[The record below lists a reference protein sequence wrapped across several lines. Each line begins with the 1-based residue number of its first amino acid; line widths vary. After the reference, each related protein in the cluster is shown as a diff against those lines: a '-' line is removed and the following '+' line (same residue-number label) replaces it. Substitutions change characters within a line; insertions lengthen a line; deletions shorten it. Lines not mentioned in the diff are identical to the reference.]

1 MPQSE
6 KMNAEKMTEKKGIT
20 PPTEPRVV
28 RLGFTKHGGII
39 FTSHLDLQRTM
50 MRILARADLPLWFT
64 QGFNPHAKLVFGLP
78 LPLGCASECEL
89 MDIRLENDSAMSC
102 DEVLFRMRGATVPG
116 LEFISCYPAAVKF
129 ADIASADYTITL
141 RLPGVGAVTDRE
153 VGDMLAEPSIV
164 TKKKTKSGI
173 VEADIA
179 PLIHS
184 SHVTRE
190 AGALKI
196 DVRLAAGAVDNLSP
210 ELLVK
215 VILERFG
222 VRAKSSSMG
231 ADYLIVRSAVYN
243 TRGELFK

>member
-1 MPQSE
+1 MPE
-6 KMNAEKMTEKKGIT
+6 PAKMNTEKVTEKKGFT

-28 RLGFTKHGGII
+28 RLGFKKHGGII

-89 MDIRLENDSAMSC
+89 MDIRLENDSVMSC
-102 DEVLFRMRGATVPG
+102 AEVLRRMQGATVPG
-116 LEFISCYPAAVKF
+116 LEFTACYPAAVKF

-141 RLPGVGAVTDRE
+141 RLPGVGAVTERE
-153 VGDMLAEPSIV
+153 IADMLAEPSIV
-164 TKKKTKSGI
+164 TQKKTKSGI

-179 PLIHS
+179 PLIRACN
-184 SHVTRE
+184 VRRDT
-190 AGALKI
+190 GALQI
-196 DVRLAAGAVDNLSP
+196 DVRLAAGSVDNLSP

-231 ADYLIVRSAVYN
+231 ADYSIVRRAVYN
-243 TRGELFK
+243 TRGEIFK